1 MERALALAIAAAL
14 LTAAALLSRSSGAR
28 RPGQAHNPLE
38 LWRMANVR
46 VEVAPDTNGP
56 PNGPRISCNITSFAG
71 QHAWVEV
78 TWSGVPGG
86 RYDDYIAL
94 FPAGADPL
102 LSAPIKWGWAARSPS
117 HIKLG
122 VGSLEFRLLNMRHDL
137 RFALVRNGLQFP
149 TVVAWSEVIRVE
161 QPNEPMQGHLSLTGV
176 PGEVCVLW
184 VMRDRGHPSVRWG
197 TASGSLEHSAAGDS
211 LTYSRADMCG
221 PPANTSGWMQPGWL
235 HGAVMNGLQPATRY
249 FYQYGDEELG
259 WSAEESFVSPPAV
272 GPDSTVRLLAVADL
286 GQAEADGSMEASEML
301 PSLHTTARLAEE
313 AAAGAQLLVH
323 NGDISYARGFSSQ
336 WDVYFDQLGPTV
348 RRMPYMT
355 TVGNHERDWPGS
367 GDRFPAQYD
376 SGGECGIPYYRRT
389 RMPTAEEDKP
399 WFSFDFGP
407 IHFIQYSTGKEPP
420 GAWFALWKALSG
432 CHSVLFLGAL
442 ECAPA
447 LFQPHTHPFNFA
459 EHLFERGSEQR
470 AWIEAD
476 LKAVNRSRTPWVV
489 VGGHRPMYI
498 DSKWFGQAPD
508 GDQYIAKLLRESL
521 EELLHRYQ
529 VDATWHGHHHS
540 YQRTCSVFRGH
551 CQAAGADGAAGG
563 TVHLVIGHA
572 GAGLTPNIRFFRPRI
587 FQAVHLKH
595 GYMRVEANAT
605 HMVHQVT
612 SSYDGSLLDEFTLTK
627 PPGWRFQPRP
637 AALGSKEASN
647 GSSPSGGSLLGS
659 AWARLYGRVGVDG
672 APVPAVA

>member
-1 MERALALAIAAAL
+1 MGRLTALAIAAAL
-14 LTAAALLSRSSGAR
+14 TAAALLTRLSGDGGACHVR

-38 LWRMANVR
+38 LWRTDNVH
-46 VEVAPDTNGP
+46 VEAAPGGNGP
-56 PNGPRISCNITSFAG
+56 ANSPANGPRITCNVTSLAG

-78 TWSGVPGG
+78 VWSGVPGG

-94 FPAGADPL
+94 FAADASPL
-102 LSAPIKWGWAARSPS
+102 ASAPMKWGWAARSPS

-122 VGSLEFRLLNMRHDL
+122 VGSLEFRLLNMRQDL

-149 TVVAWSEVIRVE
+149 TVVAWSEVVRVE

-176 PGEVCVLW
+176 PGEVRVQW
-184 VMRDRGHPSVRWG
+184 VTRDRGQPAVRWG
-197 TASGSLEHSAAGDS
+197 TASGSLQHSAAGDS
-211 LTYSRADMCG
+211 LTYSRAEMCG
-221 PPANTSGWMQPGWL
+221 PPANDSGWMEPGWL
-235 HGAVMNGLQPATRY
+235 HGAVMSGLQPATRY

-259 WSAEESFVSPPAV
+259 WSAEESFMSPPAV
-272 GPDSTVRLLAVADL
+272 GPNTAVRLLAVADL
-286 GQAEADGSMEASEML
+286 GQAEVDGSMEASEML
-301 PSLHTTARLAEE
+301 PSLHTTARLAHEV
-313 AAAGAQLLVH
+313 AAGAQLLVH

-348 RRMPYMT
+348 RRVPYMT

-389 RMPTAEEDKP
+389 RMPTAAEDKH

-407 IHFIQYSTGKEPP
+407 IHFIQYST
-420 GAWFALWKALSG
+420 
-432 CHSVLFLGAL
+432 
-442 ECAPA
+442 
-447 LFQPHTHPFNFA
+447 

-489 VGGHRPMYI
+489 VGGHRPIYI

-508 GDQYIAKLLRESL
+508 GDQYVAKLLRESF
-521 EELLHRYQ
+521 EELFHRYQ

-540 YQRTCSVFRGH
+540 YQRTCPLFRGR
-551 CQAAGADGAAGG
+551 CQAAEADGSAGG

-572 GAGLTPNIRFFRPRI
+572 GAGLTPNVRFFRPRI
-587 FQAVHLKH
+587 FEAVHLKH
-595 GYMRVEANAT
+595 GYMRVEANGT
-605 HMVHQVT
+605 HMVHQVL
-612 SSYDGSLLDEFTLTK
+612 SSYDGALLDEFTLTK
-627 PPGWRFQPRP
+627 PLGWRFQPRP
-637 AALGSKEASN
+637 ASLGSAE
-647 GSSPSGGSLLGS
+647 SSSRGSGGSTHSSSSLMSGPRG
-659 AWARLYGRVGVDG
+659 RLFGRMWTNG
-672 APVPAVA
+672 APAAVA